1 MIYTV
6 RTTSGRETIV
16 IDMLES
22 KVKAEKLGIKTIF
35 HPAEIKG
42 YIFVEGNLGEVQKT
56 IRGVM
61 HIRGLIEKPVMLG
74 EIQRFLEQKKELIK
88 VGIGDTVEIIGG
100 PFKGEKGKIN
110 RVDPVKREVTV
121 ELLEATIPIPVTI
134 ATEFTK
140 VIKAAKKEEKPA
152 EVVEEKPKKEEPSV
166 FEGITEER
174 AEEAPEEE
182 AAEEAEAPAERPE
195 PVPEEKPEPAPEET
209 PTEKAP
215 GARGEE
221 KPEAP
226 PEEIPK
232 EEPEPV
238 PEEEPVETAEEPAEP
253 VEKPE
258 PAPEETPEAVKEE
271 VKEEPAAP
279 EEEGGES
286 LLGELEEE
294 KKKKKKKDELYDE
307 ED

>member
-22 KVKAEKLGIKTIF
+22 KIKAEKLGIKTIF

-61 HIRGLIEKPVMLG
+61 HIRGLIEKPVMLN
-74 EIQRFLEQKKELIK
+74 EVQRFLEQKREIVK
-88 VGIGDTVEIIGG
+88 VGMGDTVEIIGG

-110 RVDPVKREVTV
+110 RIDTVKREVTV

-134 ATEFTK
+134 ATEFIK
-140 VIKAAKKEEKPA
+140 VIKSAKKEEKPA
-152 EVVEEKPKKEEPSV
+152 EAEEEKPKEEEPSV
-166 FEGITEER
+166 FEGLSEEK
-174 AEEAPEEE
+174 EEAPPEKPPEPVQEEPVP
-182 AAEEAEAPAERPE
+182 EEKKEE
-195 PVPEEKPEPAPEET
+195 PVPEEKPEEPAPEEQVE
-209 PTEKAP
+209 PA
-215 GARGEE
+215 
-221 KPEAP
+221 
-226 PEEIPK
+226 PEEAPK

-238 PEEEPVETAEEPAEP
+238 PEEAPSEEPVPEEKPEPPVLEKPAEP
-253 VEKPE
+253 SPEEKPE
-258 PAPEETPEAVKEE
+258 PATQPASEEQPEPSA
-271 VKEEPAAP
+271 
-279 EEEGGES
+279 EEGGTKS
-286 LLGELEEE
+286 ILDELEEE
-294 KKKKKKKDELYDE
+294 KKKKKKGVYDE